1 MNNSGFYYY
10 VKKINTTEALKFWSE
25 IENTSD
31 EYISREAFEEG
42 DYLLP
47 NHSNISSNMI
57 KEHCKLEEIIQFIYD
72 NNVLH
77 FYYNQPERRQEL
89 FKYYNAFDSISTT
102 LKNKNYARKF

>member
-1 MNNSGFYYY
+1 
-10 VKKINTTEALKFWSE
+10 
-25 IENTSD
+25 
-31 EYISREAFEEG
+31 
-42 DYLLP
+42 
-47 NHSNISSNMI
+47 MI